1 MKRILATLACLLL
14 GSAALLAQRVT
25 VGRVSFDLAPGYSV
39 QARSQLQDGEACLI
53 TPDDNPSNDRL
64 IIKIHPDALA
74 GINGMTSE
82 EAGEMMRSYVDD
94 LAGVLVNKEKSGN
107 TISNPYKIHFE
118 DSTNGYFPH
127 CYSYVNGK
135 DKNGKPFRSYTEA
148 VIVKRKVISGCA
160 IASDEGGLMALTEI
174 FHDLVAEA
182 AE

>member
-53 TPDDNPSNDRL
+53 TPDNNPSNDRL

-94 LAGVLVNKEKSGN
+94 LAGVLADKEKSGN
-107 TISNPYKIHFE
+107 TLSNPYKIHFE

-135 DKNGKPFRSYTEA
+135 DKNGKSFRSYTEA

-160 IASDEGGLMALTEI
+160 IAHDEGELMALTEI